1 MKKYGFIITLLL
13 ITLFFTTGIG
23 LTNDKPTV
31 AVVNFTNNTGYNIS
45 EIENTAGELI
55 STLLSNKSNIQV
67 VERSKLKNIV
77 KEQKFT
83 TSGLVNQQETAIKL
97 GKLLGAEYIVTGS
110 LMTLNINETTFDGY
124 EVETS
129 KVDVSLNSNIKV
141 LNVNTGVIE
150 QGNIY
155 EASKSYQ
162 GETKYS
168 LDSAAAVRSLLNEIS
183 RDFVSDFDGL
193 GDSGQKDEKK
203 IKVEFISDPEG
214 ASIEVDGIY
223 MGSTPTEIPLTSGV
237 HSVKISMGGYN
248 SWEKKVNVFEGLK
261 VNAVLGEKQEKD
273 EGEE

>member
-13 ITLFFTTGIG
+13 ITLVFTTGIG